1 MGRGIYP
8 GAGHR
13 GFAAGTIRP
22 AQQGHR
28 VGSDVYNGTTERV
41 FTNMF
46 IKAVKHELKV
56 ESRQMRDEHRAP
68 RRAQTQF
75 TNLAMTTSGG
85 CCALRQAARASGW
98 VARHSISPGL
108 GARPGRASRSAEK
121 QPASTPASANAAAP
135 RLRIE
140 CLPGTG
146 PSVSIPFGTCGAAG
160 NNAMRSAEYST
171 PALFSHGHSGR

>member
-13 GFAAGTIRP
+13 GFATGKTLP

-41 FTNMF
+41 FTNIF

-56 ESRQMRDEHRAP
+56 ESRRMRDEHRAP
-68 RRAQTQF
+68 RRAQTQS

-85 CCALRQAARASGW
+85 CCALRQAGSGFGLGGPPFHRAGVGRKTW
-98 VARHSISPGL
+98 PRLEIRREAACLDTGLGERCRTKAQDRMPARHGAIGL
-108 GARPGRASRSAEK
+108 DSFRDVRCCGQQRDAECRIFHTRS
-121 QPASTPASANAAAP
+121 
-135 RLRIE
+135 L
-140 CLPGTG
+140 
-146 PSVSIPFGTCGAAG
+146 
-160 NNAMRSAEYST
+160 
-171 PALFSHGHSGR
+171 